1 MNTQVIVSRIKDLV
15 LQKISDMSEREGL
28 DFNGS
33 KQKFQLE
40 VISFVVYLTLDY
52 IKRAFYQ
59 INPALAAT
67 VIKDRPISIK
77 NYTPMEELIYEKIL
91 TIAERESLE
100 NDLEKTL
107 LKELTDS
114 IIFLVLDHMEKIF
127 IQVDA
132 DLANQIIC
140 LARAQIESTKRWEQ
154 EVA

>member
-1 MNTQVIVSRIKDLV
+1 M
-15 LQKISDMSEREGL
+15 
-28 DFNGS
+28 
-33 KQKFQLE
+33 
-40 VISFVVYLTLDY
+40 
-52 IKRAFYQ
+52 
-59 INPALAAT
+59 
-67 VIKDRPISIK
+67 IKDRPISIK